1 MANPHVLETKI
12 KPPRVGGNHLDRTR
26 VKDKLAN
33 VIDYRLTIL
42 QAGAGYGK
50 STTLSFLA
58 EDHSHV
64 VWYQLAEEDQDPL
77 VFLLHLCHA
86 TQRVYP
92 ELGGLPIRLLETW
105 DTTRG
110 PLMTR
115 EVVSQYLNA
124 VSAGIQ
130 TNTLIILDDLHVIAN
145 VPEIAHLLD
154 RLIGLA
160 STSLHFVVST
170 RHVLQLPNL
179 FRWRSMG
186 QVLSLDQAVLKF
198 SHEEIAAL
206 FSSLYGIK
214 LTPDEVEDLYAAT
227 EGWAISLQ
235 LIGQGLNSGAIE
247 SVRDALARR
256 ASPLDSLFEILAKD
270 VLERQTVEIQTFMQW
285 SSVLRT
291 MAPESCNAL
300 LEAQDSIE
308 KLAYLT
314 ENDLFVVEL
323 GDHELRY
330 HPIFQQFLY
339 EQLTPEQRKK
349 LNQRAA
355 RYYQDAHQPNSAI
368 YHFIQAEDYFGAA
381 ELLNHY
387 GDQLH
392 ATGHLDTLANYLDR
406 LSPEALSQFPNL
418 IYYLGDLARLHSRF
432 EEALGWYQQSE
443 SLWRERG
450 QLEGISR
457 ALRGQ
462 ARIYLDTVN
471 PSKAEELLQEAL
483 RLSDGI
489 TDRETKARLYQLL
502 AENKLNSGKVEEAES
517 LRTQADLL
525 RQEGPDDSQLWYR
538 VLLRTGRLTEARQQ
552 LELRAREEAAHPFN
566 FPRSHRETQL
576 LLSIIYSMQGEVEA
590 AMHTSLEGIRRGK
603 ELASPFVT
611 AVGYMRQGHA
621 LMLQPDKTGYTQA
634 QNLFEH
640 VIEISQQL
648 STPRL
653 RVEAL
658 WGLVRVHGY
667 RGDLD
672 IALQTANKGISIAAQ
687 AGDEW
692 IASLTRLAL
701 GASYV
706 LAEQYQDAQEWLD
719 RSLRGFLECSDPFGG
734 SAVRLWQCLMHF
746 SQGEPEST
754 LPLLREL
761 LTVCHQNHY
770 DDLITRRTLLGGPD
784 EKGVVPLLIWARDQ
798 GIGDGYPERLLSK
811 MGLDHIRFHPGYQ
824 LKVKTLGGFQA
835 WRGDQAI
842 EHNDWRREK
851 TRQLF
856 QLLVTHR
863 HVPLDREQ
871 ICEHLWPGAEP
882 ETASRN
888 FKVALNALYGVL
900 EPNRKPGDES
910 AYILRESAVYGL
922 RPGSDI
928 WMDADQF
935 EGLVR
940 DAERLVGQNL
950 DLALDTYKTALKLYE
965 GEFLPDARYS
975 VWPTVEREHLAVLY
989 LQTADRFCELSLLKR
1004 DYQNVIGECQRIL
1017 SQDSCWERAYRYLMS
1032 AYDGLGDHGQVART
1046 YQRCV
1051 ETLETELNVRPSDE
1065 TEQLYHQLI
1074 QQSP

>member
-1 MANPHVLETKI
+1 
-12 KPPRVGGNHLDRTR
+12 
-26 VKDKLAN
+26 
-33 VIDYRLTIL
+33 
-42 QAGAGYGK
+42 
-50 STTLSFLA
+50 
-58 EDHSHV
+58 
-64 VWYQLAEEDQDPL
+64 
-77 VFLLHLCHA
+77 
-86 TQRVYP
+86 
-92 ELGGLPIRLLETW
+92 
-105 DTTRG
+105 
-110 PLMTR
+110 
-115 EVVSQYLNA
+115 
-124 VSAGIQ
+124 
-130 TNTLIILDDLHVIAN
+130 
-145 VPEIAHLLD
+145 
-154 RLIGLA
+154 
-160 STSLHFVVST
+160 
-170 RHVLQLPNL
+170 
-179 FRWRSMG
+179 
-186 QVLSLDQAVLKF
+186 
-198 SHEEIAAL
+198 
-206 FSSLYGIK
+206 
-214 LTPDEVEDLYAAT
+214 
-227 EGWAISLQ
+227 
-235 LIGQGLNSGAIE
+235 
-247 SVRDALARR
+247 
-256 ASPLDSLFEILAKD
+256 
-270 VLERQTVEIQTFMQW
+270 
-285 SSVLRT
+285 VLRT

-418 IYYLGDLARLHSRF
+418 IYYMGDLARLHSRF